1 MRQRI
6 SCPGPTP
13 KHASSEATSVS
24 RRLFCMA
31 SAVAVANIVQT
42 VSADDPVPEGS
53 KETEAIGSL
62 LIAGGG
68 ELSPEIHERFME
80 LAGGEKAKIVVIP
93 TASPSAEQ
101 RPHVEAHWDGGAR
114 KGVFRLL
121 HTRDRKQADDPRF
134 VQPLL
139 EATGV
144 WIAGGHQRL
153 LREAYAE
160 TLLERELHNVRSR
173 GGVVGG
179 TSAGASAMS
188 TLMIEGGNKPTHL
201 GTGFGLL
208 PEAVIDQ
215 HHLRYP
221 LRIERLKD
229 VVVRHP
235 EYFGLGIDDGT
246 AIVVR
251 DNVLTV
257 MGKAYVKICRCLEG
271 DNVCSVQLLR
281 AGETLDMRTMNS
293 AVAST
298 KRN

>member
-1 MRQRI
+1 MVERARH
-6 SCPGPTP
+6 PGL
-13 KHASSEATSVS
+13 ASQGTSPEAPPIS
-24 RRLFCMA
+24 RRLFCA
-31 SAVAVANIVQT
+31 LTATAAANLLRT
-42 VSADDPVPEGS
+42 VHADEKPKS
-53 KETEAIGSL
+53 KTGAL

-68 ELSPEIHERFME
+68 DLSQEIHERFME
-80 LAGGEKAKIVVIP
+80 LAGGQQAKIVVIP
-93 TASPSAEQ
+93 TASPSAEL
-101 RPHVEAHWDGGAR
+101 RPHVEAHWDGGVR
-114 KGVFRLL
+114 KGAFQLL
-121 HTRDRKQADDPRF
+121 HTRDRTQADDPRF
-134 VQPLL
+134 VQPLK

-153 LREAYAE
+153 LREAYGD

-188 TLMIEGGNKPTHL
+188 SVMIEGGNKPARL

-215 HHLRYP
+215 HHLKYP
-221 LRIERLKD
+221 LRMERLKD

-246 AIVVR
+246 ALVIR

-257 MGKAYVKICRCLEG
+257 MGNAHVKICRRLAGVEECT
-271 DNVCSVQLLR
+271 VKLLR
-281 AGETLDMRTMNS
+281 AGETLDLRTMNA

-298 KRN
+298 KGK